1 MRTIAESLSLEL
13 KDFGIDVNSIAP
25 GALNTRMLDE
35 VIAAGPERV
44 GKAFYERSLQQ
55 QRSGGVPLAKGAE
68 LAVFLASDAARGITG
83 RLISAVWDR
92 YEDWPMHLDEL
103 NTSDAYT
110 LRRITGRD
118 RGVKWGDG

>member
-1 MRTIAESLSLEL
+1 MRFAESLALEL
-13 KDFGIDVNSIAP
+13 KDFGIDVNAVAP

-44 GKAFYERSLQQ
+44 GKAFHQRSLE
-55 QRSGGVPLAKGAE
+55 QREKGGVPLMKGAQ

-92 YEDWPMHLDEL
+92 YEDWPKHLDEL
-103 NTSDAYT
+103 GESDAYT
-110 LRRITGRD
+110 LRRIAGRD
-118 RGVKWGDG
+118 RGFDWGDR